1 VRSRYSTVA
10 ILLHW
15 LIAAALVFQIVLAWR
30 MDGRTPQGYAL
41 MQLHKSVGITI
52 LLLSLARL
60 GWRVANPPPP
70 MVGVTRWERLL
81 ANATHAGFY
90 VIMIGM
96 PLTGWMIVSTSK
108 IVIPTLLY
116 GVIPWPHLP
125 VLHDLAGP
133 ARVAWNSVSE
143 DVHHLLGFGFYLLIA
158 LHVAGAL
165 KHQFFDREEIVL
177 GRMAPGAKPG
187 RWLEPRLA
195 VILASFL
202 LVVAAGVAAQPQM
215 PKSTLAPV
223 AAEAPEPEPEIP
235 ATPPAA
241 APAAAAEA
249 TTAAVPTA
257 VAAEPVQW
265 TVAPGSTLG
274 FSTEWGGV
282 AIDGRFERWTA
293 DILFS
298 PDALDRSKVRVEID
312 IASASTGD
320 AQRDEMLPSPD
331 WLDAAAN
338 PKAVFTA
345 TRFERTGT
353 DRYVAHGGLTLRGV
367 TKPVRLPF
375 QLKIEGDK
383 ARVSGVTSLDR
394 TAFGVGQGEWKSTDQ
409 IPANVKVKVSLTARR
424 R

>member
-1 VRSRYSTVA
+1 
-10 ILLHW
+10 
-15 LIAAALVFQIVLAWR
+15 
-30 MDGRTPQGYAL
+30 
-41 MQLHKSVGITI
+41 
-52 LLLSLARL
+52 
-60 GWRVANPPPP
+60 
-70 MVGVTRWERLL
+70 
-81 ANATHAGFY
+81 
-90 VIMIGM
+90 
-96 PLTGWMIVSTSK
+96 MIVSTRQ

-133 ARVAWNSVSE
+133 ARAAWNSVSE

-195 VILASFL
+195 VILAGVL
-202 LVVAAGVAAQPQM
+202 LVIAAGVAVQPQM
-215 PKSTLAPV
+215 RKSTLPPV
-223 AAEAPEPEPEIP
+223 AAEGPELEPEIP

-241 APAAAAEA
+241 APAVTAEA
-249 TTAAVPTA
+249 TTA
-257 VAAEPVQW
+257 VAATAPMATEPVQW

-282 AIDGRFERWTA
+282 AIDGRFDRWTA

-312 IASASTGD
+312 VASASTGD

-331 WLDAAAN
+331 WLDAATN

-345 TRFERTGT
+345 TRFEKTGA
-353 DRYVAHGGLTLRGV
+353 DRYVAHGSLTLRGV